1 MQYAPRNDRYDV
13 VVVGGGIGGLV
24 TAGML
29 AKAGRSVL
37 VLEAEE
43 GPGGFTRSFWSNG
56 LHFDLADHIIMG
68 CNRDGPWGEG
78 ILHQVLSSLGVL
90 DQVAFYH
97 VDPFYAFHFKGQRFV
112 LPAGLDPH
120 IEALVS
126 YFPDEAAGIR
136 GLFKL
141 YTGMLHESLEI
152 PVQLRLRDLVMMPWR
167 SKLTYRF
174 RKTPLA
180 ALFDQYLKDR
190 DLRAVHTALWPYLG
204 LPASRASALAWGS
217 MMASYLGEGTFCCK
231 GGFQQLA
238 DALVK
243 GFERQGGKFFAGD
256 PVQIVTVA
264 DHRVR
269 AVKTASGEE
278 FFAPLV
284 VANIDPRIAL
294 GPMVRGTTLP
304 GKYRRRLHQGEVS
317 DSVYALYSGCSLH
330 LERESLAHETV
341 VMDSDSEH
349 SYYRSQSGDPA
360 GVIVTTPT
368 LSDSS
373 RSSGSDHT
381 VVIKA
386 LCPTQLT
393 AESDA
398 KAAARMLELAERA
411 IPGFRES
418 VTQVHGRTEN
428 RPWPL
433 FRVGP
438 MYGWA
443 MTPNQIGPYRL
454 HHKTPIEGL
463 WLAGHWTQPAAGVW
477 GATASG
483 IRLAR
488 ILLNLAPHEPLSPI
502 LL

>member
-1 MQYAPRNDRYDV
+1 MQCAPRNDRYDV

-29 AKAGRSVL
+29 AKAGCSVL
-37 VLEAEE
+37 VLEAEKE
-43 GPGGFTRSFWSNG
+43 PGGFTRSFWSHG
-56 LHFDLADHIIMG
+56 LHFDFADHIIMG
-68 CNRDGPWGEG
+68 CNGDGPWGEG

-90 DQVAFYH
+90 DQVSFYQ

-120 IEALVS
+120 IEALIS

-141 YTGMLHESLEI
+141 YRGMLHESLEM
-152 PVQLRLRDLVMMPWR
+152 PVQLRVRDLLMMPWR
-167 SKLTYRF
+167 SKLTYRL
-174 RKTPLA
+174 RKTTLA
-180 ALFDQYLKDR
+180 ALFDQYLTDR

-243 GFERQGGKFFAGD
+243 GLERQGGEFVGGD
-256 PVQIVTVA
+256 PVRTINVA
-264 DHRVR
+264 RQRVR
-269 AVKTASGEE
+269 AVKTASGAE
-278 FFAPLV
+278 FFAPSV
-284 VANIDPRIAL
+284 VANIDPRAAL
-294 GPMVRGTTLP
+294 GPMLRGTTLP
-304 GKYRRRLHQGEVS
+304 GQYRRRLAQGEVS
-317 DSVYALYSGCSLH
+317 DSVYALYSGCSLR
-330 LERESLAHETV
+330 LERGRLAHETV
-341 VMDSDSEH
+341 VMEGDSEH

-368 LSDSS
+368 LSDNT
-373 RSSGSDHT
+373 RSSVSEHT

-386 LCPTQLT
+386 LCPAQLT
-393 AESDA
+393 AASDA
-398 KAAARMLELAERA
+398 TAAARMLELAEQA
-411 IPGFRES
+411 IPGYRDS

-443 MTPNQIGPYRL
+443 MTPNQLGAYRL
-454 HHKTPIEGL
+454 GHKTPIEGL

-477 GATASG
+477 GAAASG

-488 ILLNLAPHEPLSPI
+488 ILLNLAPHKPLSPI